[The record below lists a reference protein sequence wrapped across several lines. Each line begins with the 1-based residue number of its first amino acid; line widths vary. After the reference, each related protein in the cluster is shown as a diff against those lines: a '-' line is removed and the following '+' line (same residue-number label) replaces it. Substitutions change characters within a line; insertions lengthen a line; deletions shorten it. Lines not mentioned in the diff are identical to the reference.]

1 MQIEPKDMQAATQ
14 AKLISSE
21 QAQLLWSFWQQQQE
35 DVPHFKLA
43 HVMYY
48 FGGLLAI
55 SAVSLFV
62 TQAWDQLRG
71 LPLFILSSL
80 LFLLGL
86 LLTHH
91 FLRKKLA
98 IPAGIM
104 ATFSLVIVPLA
115 VYNIQLWLGL
125 LPSQPYHYADF
136 HYWVNWYW
144 VPMELITLLAGAILL
159 YCYGFPFLLFPVSI
173 ALWYLSMDLFSLLFA
188 LNDFSYRSEF
198 SLYFGLAV
206 IFAALYMDFKYSD
219 QRTDYAFWLYIVG
232 VMLFWSGLS
241 LQYSGN
247 ELAKFIY
254 CLINVGMILI
264 SVLLNRRVF
273 AVFGAIG
280 VLGYLGHLAFTL
292 FAQSLGFPIALVFLG
307 ILIIF
312 AATRWSQAEHKLIEY
327 LAPYLSQKMLDKM
340 RGKVSTTN

>member
-1 MQIEPKDMQAATQ
+1 MQIEPEDMQAAEQ

-21 QAQLLWSFWQQQQE
+21 QAQQLWSFWRQRQE

-62 TQAWDQLRG
+62 TEAWDLLRG

-80 LFLLGL
+80 LFSLGL
-86 LLTHH
+86 LLTHY
-91 FLRKKLA
+91 FLGKKLV

-104 ATFSLVIVPLA
+104 ATFSLAVVPLA

-125 LPSQPYHYADF
+125 LPPQPYHYADF

-144 VPMELITLLAGAILL
+144 VPMELVTLLAGAILL
-159 YCYGFPFLLFPVSI
+159 FCYRFPFLLFPVSI
-173 ALWYLSMDLFSLLFA
+173 TLWYLSMDLFSLLCGM
-188 LNDFSYRSEF
+188 NDFSYRSTF

-206 IFAALYMDFKYSD
+206 IFAALYMDFKYSNT
-219 QRTDYAFWLYIVG
+219 RTDYAFWLYIFG
-232 VMLFWSGLS
+232 VVIFWGGLS
-241 LQYSGN
+241 LQYSN
-247 ELAKFIY
+247 SEVSKFFY
-254 CLINVGMILI
+254 CLINIGMILV
-264 SVLLNRRVF
+264 SVFLNRRVF

-280 VLGYLGHLAFTL
+280 VIGYLGHLAFTL
-292 FAQSLGFPIALVFLG
+292 FANSLGFPIVLVFLG

-312 AATRWSQAEHKLIEY
+312 AATRWSQAERKLI
-327 LAPYLSQKMLDKM
+327 ACFSPYLSQKVIDRLNDKC
-340 RGKVSTTN
+340 